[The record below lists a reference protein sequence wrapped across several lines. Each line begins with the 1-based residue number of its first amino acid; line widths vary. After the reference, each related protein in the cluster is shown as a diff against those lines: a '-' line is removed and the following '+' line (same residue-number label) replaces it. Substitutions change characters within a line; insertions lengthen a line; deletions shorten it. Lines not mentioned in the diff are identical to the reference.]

1 MNEHSTYRVLIGTF
15 TLGGKCYYY
24 TEFKNIMNWSEGTD
38 KLVQNKPM
46 YVLTVYGSDGAKK
59 VTGAISFLT

>member
-1 MNEHSTYRVLIGTF
+1 MLLIYGVQ
-15 TLGGKCYYY
+15 
-24 TEFKNIMNWSEGTD
+24 NIMNWCEGTD

-59 VTGAISFLT
+59 VTGAISFLTLSTEGWYEIRNPIQ

>member
-1 MNEHSTYRVLIGTF
+1 MLLLYGVQ
-15 TLGGKCYYY
+15 
-24 TEFKNIMNWSEGTD
+24 NIRNWCEGTD